1 MRGIVAARV
10 RGLTLAG
17 VRRVALGR
25 LNRIMRRGA
34 DWRAIPIKN
43 AAPDK
48 PPAANALM
56 TAIGTRGVLVI
67 RNITKPAPALMNK
80 AKVKLATANIKNVAT
95 PATDMIIPKAISLPD
110 MSKAAV
116 ATVATASNTKLNA
129 TLTRAIPVLIL
140 IVVPRPAK
148 AQAAPMIPE
157 LIIKNAA
164 APRCMNGAPVV
175 RNASAQ
181 LGINTPAR
189 GRTTPAVKALL
200 AITNT
205 RNANAKPDSPGAPP
219 AACAPAPAPIGV
231 P

>member
-1 MRGIVAARV
+1 MLV

-17 VRRVALGR
+17 VRRAALGR

-56 TAIGTRGVLVI
+56 TAIGTRGVSAI
-67 RNITKPAPALMNK
+67 RNITRPVAARMSK
-80 AKVKLATANIKNVAT
+80 AKAHHAAANIKNVAKSAAAMIT
-95 PATDMIIPKAISLPD
+95 PPAISLPD

-116 ATVATASNTKLNA
+116 APAAAAQSIRLNA
-129 TLTRAIPVLIL
+129 ILTPAIRGLMLTAALRAE
-140 IVVPRPAK
+140 PA
-148 AQAAPMIPE
+148 APAPMIPE
-157 LIIKNAA
+157 LIIKNAPA
-164 APRCMNGAPVV
+164 RICMNGAPVAK
-175 RNASAQ
+175 NASAQ
-181 LGINTPAR
+181 RGINTPAR

-205 RNANAKPDSPGAPP
+205 KNANAKPDSPGAPP
-219 AACAPAPAPIGV
+219 AACAPAPAPIGA